1 MPILMLDPQTR
12 DGGRREVEFV
22 SNLYWENGH
31 QVIQCIVRDIT
42 DRKRAEE
49 SLREAQSYLEKRVVE
64 RTAELAQTNQTL
76 AAEIDAREQ
85 AKELRRELLRRL
97 ATAEEQERRRIARD
111 ELTDLLGRE
120 IHQLALDLRPTAL
133 DDQASDLTR

>member
-1 MPILMLDPQTR
+1 M
-12 DGGRREVEFV
+12 EFV